1 MDKDHL
7 KHHVR
12 IIAGIAIG
20 MESDLKRLDLLE
32 LEILAVK
39 TSIQSQRKSLRS
51 AICSVLGM
59 FEGEG
64 LANWDFG
71 FDTDYQSH
79 IPTLQLNQ
87 ESNEY
92 QEIVSKPTATVK
104 SVEEI
109 IREVKEMIIE
119 LQIKGSV
126 REHRN
131 GLLKFHNT
139 VFGSIYGHT
148 KEEIEKQ
155 LKEKIKQFKNKPQKD
170 KKEKSATPLLSVF
183 YRSEY
188 LPYKIADGIAA
199 KTIEGYESRINFIVK
214 QKFDK
219 PLNLYKAKDIESFLY
234 SFPQTRK
241 RQILQGFFN
250 NVFQRAITAGY
261 IKNNPCD
268 TVEKVKHK
276 QEQGTAFSFVE
287 LKEFLQILFK
297 IEHLSYADKC
307 YFIFVFLTGT
317 RRDEAR
323 LLKVSDVDFENK
335 ILHIPGTKTDGSDR
349 DIPLNPLVEKLLL
362 SMSVKKGRYFNLAEH
377 QADIRFRKVWEK
389 KKGHKLHDLRHTF
402 GTIQICVEKIDVK
415 TVSLWM
421 GHSTV
426 DTTLNRYTHPEQL
439 DKGTFLNGSF
449 SATEKVAIYKHKHD
463 EIMTIVDRF
472 LG

>member
-1 MDKDHL
+1 MHK
-7 KHHVR
+7 
-12 IIAGIAIG
+12 IIKRRLNSIEQMAQQILRDIQGIYGYCEG
-20 MESDLKRLDLLE
+20 ME
-32 LEILAVK
+32 IV
-39 TSIQSQRKSLRS
+39 
-51 AICSVLGM
+51 
-59 FEGEG
+59 
-64 LANWDFG
+64 AN
-71 FDTDYQSH
+71 DYL
-79 IPTLQLNQ
+79 PTLLLHQ

-92 QEIVSKPTATVK
+92 QEIVSTTTVK

-131 GLLKFHNT
+131 GLLKFTST
-139 VFGSIYGHT
+139 VFGCVYGRT

-155 LKEKIKQFKNKPQKD
+155 LKEKIKQFKNNPQKD
-170 KKEKSATPLLSVF
+170 KKEKAKAPLLSVF
-183 YRSEY
+183 YRAEY
-188 LPYKIADGIAA
+188 LPYKVADGIAT
-199 KTIEGYESRINFIVK
+199 KTIEGYESRIRFITE

-219 PLNLYKAKDIESFLY
+219 PLNWYKPKDIEKFLY

-261 IKNNPCD
+261 IKSNPCD

-287 LKEFLQILFK
+287 FKECLEILFK

-323 LLKVSDVDFENK
+323 LLTVEDVDFENK

-349 DIPLNPLVEKLLL
+349 DIPLTPLVERLLL
-362 SMSVKKGRYFNLAEH
+362 SMSIKKGRYFKMTED
-377 QADIRFRKVWEK
+377 QADYRFRKVWK
-389 KKGHKLHDLRHTF
+389 KEKGHKLHDLRHTF
-402 GTIQICVEKIDVK
+402 GTIQICVEKLDVK

-421 GHSTV
+421 GHSNV
-426 DTTLNRYTHPEQL
+426 QTTLDRYTHPEQL
-439 DKGTFLNGSF
+439 DKGTFLNGGLSE
-449 SATEKVAIYKHKHD
+449 TEKVAIYKQKYD
-463 EIMTIVDRF
+463 EIMTIIGSL

>member
-1 MDKDHL
+1 MDKFLQHYL
-7 KHHVR
+7 K
-12 IIAGIAIG
+12 
-20 MESDLKRLDLLE
+20 
-32 LEILAVK
+32 LAVK
-39 TSIQSQRKSLRS
+39 AVIAVEGGLRELKDNLL
-51 AICSVLGM
+51 VLCGY
-59 FEGEG
+59 
-64 LANWDFG
+64 ADDG
-71 FDTDYQSH
+71 FSKPH
-79 IPTLQLNQ
+79 SSPIPTPHLNQ

-92 QEIVSKPTATVK
+92 QGIVSTQTATVK
-104 SVEEI
+104 SVEDI

-155 LKEKIKQFKNKPQKD
+155 LKEKIKQFKNKPQKG
-170 KKEKSATPLLSVF
+170 KREKSAAPLLSVF

-188 LPYKIADGIAA
+188 LPYKIADGIAQ

-219 PLNLYKAKDIESFLY
+219 PLNWYKSKDIEKFLY

-261 IKNNPCD
+261 IKSNPCD

-276 QEQGTAFSFVE
+276 QEQGTAFSFME
-287 LKEFLQILFK
+287 LKEFLAALFSNK
-297 IEHLSYADKC
+297 HLSYADKC
-307 YFIFVFLTGT
+307 YFIFVLLTGT

-323 LLKVSDVDFENK
+323 LLTVDDVDFQNK

-349 DIPLNPLVEKLLL
+349 DIPLIPLVEKLLL
-362 SMSVKKGRYFNLAEH
+362 SMSVKKGRYFKLTDN
-377 QADIRFRKVWEK
+377 QANNYFRKVWEK

-439 DKGTFLNGSF
+439 DKGTFLNGGLSEE
-449 SATEKVAIYKHKHD
+449 EKVTIYKQKYD
-463 EIMTIVDRF
+463 EIMADIKRI
-472 LG
+472 LS

>member
-7 KHHVR
+7 KHHLR
-12 IIAGIAIG
+12 TIAQITIG

-32 LEILAVK
+32 LEILAFK
-39 TSIQSQRKSLRS
+39 TSIQARRRTLRS
-51 AICSVLGM
+51 AICSLVRM
-59 FEGEG
+59 FDSEDWD
-64 LANWDFG
+64 NWDIG
-71 FDTDYQSH
+71 SETDYLSH

-87 ESNEY
+87 TSNEY
-92 QEIVSKPTATVK
+92 QEIVSTPTTTVK

-119 LQIKGSV
+119 LQIKGSI

-139 VFGSIYGHT
+139 VFGSIYGRT

-155 LKEKIKQFKNKPQKD
+155 LKEKIKQFKNKPQKG
-170 KKEKSATPLLSVF
+170 KKEKSVAPLLSVF

-199 KTIEGYESRINFIVK
+199 KTIEGYESRIRFISE

-219 PLNLYKAKDIESFLY
+219 PLNLYKPKDIESFLY

-261 IKNNPCD
+261 IKSNPCD

-287 LKEFLQILFK
+287 LKEFLEILFK

-307 YFIFVFLTGT
+307 YFIFVLLTGT

-323 LLKVSDVDFENK
+323 LLTVDDVDFQNK
-335 ILHIPGTKTDGSDR
+335 VLHIPGTKTAGSDR
-349 DIPLNPLVEKLLL
+349 DIPLTLLVEKLLL
-362 SMSVKKGRYFNLAEH
+362 SMKAKKGRYFKMTDA
-377 QADIRFRKVWEK
+377 QADILFRKVWK
-389 KKGHKLHDLRHTF
+389 KEKGHKLHDLRHTF

-439 DKGTFLNGSF
+439 DKGTFLNGGLSD
-449 SATEKVAIYKHKHD
+449 AEKVANYKQKHD
-463 EIMTIVDRF
+463 EIMTVMGGF
-472 LG
+472 LD